1 MPPKAKRSKSPDS
14 QFLFVNED
22 ASTVTRTT
30 KDAELD
36 RTKQSHVQ
44 RQNFARKRRLREQ
57 SDPAPQQASSQS
69 SVSSSPAVAGPSSS
83 TTQGGPSQGA
93 SYFDIIQNIDLE
105 DPLFQSTSPPPIS
118 QSALDP
124 QLSALFSDPFAS
136 SPASPPI
143 PAQQVNIFG
152 SSHTYRPGHYFE
164 TSSTSYNYPQ
174 TTRSVAS
181 LVNPSIPLG
190 GFSSP
195 PTNTH
200 RALEQ
205 WAPPLIKHYNTVIL
219 PEKFWKDTQKVPMG
233 QLRHAPLIHAD
244 MQACMTEPAHMYA
257 FLASAAAQMIARE
270 GRLLLPNVSE
280 EDSIRVPLFFKTKA
294 IQALQAKLANGQLDH
309 HTAVDLHRL
318 YAAGIHS
325 DNYEAAEPHFQALLS
340 MVDALGGLSTF
351 DDYQLEKIFML
362 DCVAALK
369 RLGVPRLVVTLDPGP
384 LPDSLLLDIEHQS
397 RLHPQPGSLLE
408 ILVDTFSECQVL
420 ANSFA
425 DLVQVLR
432 MSAFLATSPH
442 YVHEYYK
449 WFNWRSLI
457 ILHRLLSMPL
467 HYTMDDRT
475 DSVRIATAYCAVLLR
490 SPTLGRRAAST
501 SVNALRVK
509 LESTDLGLLWQP
521 RTDCLL
527 WVAVFGGVCC
537 AGGEDL
543 EWFVQLARTAAT
555 EIGIGN
561 ARELEDFLVAYVYD
575 TYSHRELVAQFAGR
589 VWPRRD
595 P

>member
-57 SDPAPQQASSQS
+57 SESAPLQTSSQS
-69 SVSSSPAVAGPSSS
+69 SVSPSPVAVAGPSTS
-83 TTQGGPSQGA
+83 TSQKGHFQGA

-105 DPLFQSTSPPPIS
+105 DPLFQSTSPPSIS
-118 QSALDP
+118 QSSLDP

-136 SPASPPI
+136 TPASPPI
-143 PAQQVNIFG
+143 PSQQANVFG
-152 SSHTYRPGHYFE
+152 AAHPYRPGHYFD
-164 TSSTSYNYPQ
+164 TSSPSYSLPPA
-174 TTRSVAS
+174 RSTAS
-181 LVNPSIPLG
+181 VISSSISLG
-190 GFSSP
+190 GISSP
-195 PTNTH
+195 PTNIH

-205 WAPPLIKHYNTVIL
+205 WAPPLIKHHNTIIL

-233 QLRHAPLIHAD
+233 QFRHAALIHAD

-280 EDSIRVPLFFKTKA
+280 EDTHRVPMFFKTKA
-294 IQALQAKLANGQLDH
+294 VQALQAKLANGQLDH

-318 YAAGIHS
+318 YAAGIYS
-325 DNYEAAEPHFQALLS
+325 DDYEAAEPHFQALLS

-351 DDYQLEKIFML
+351 DDYQLEKLFML
-362 DCVAALK
+362 DCIAALK

-384 LPDSLLLDIEHQS
+384 LPEEILLSIESQS
-397 RLHPQPGSLLE
+397 RHHFQPGSLLE
-408 ILVDTFSECQVL
+408 ILVDTFNQSQILTE
-420 ANSFA
+420 SFT
-425 DLVQVLR
+425 DLIQVLR
-432 MSAFLATSPH
+432 MSAFLATSPR

-449 WFNWRSLI
+449 WFSWRSLI

-467 HYTMDDRT
+467 HYEMDDKT
-475 DSVRIATAYCAVLLR
+475 DSVRIVTAFWTALLR
-490 SPTLGRRAAST
+490 SPPLGRRAAST
-501 SVNALRVK
+501 SATSLRGK
-509 LESTDLGLLWQP
+509 LENTDLRLLWQP

-527 WVAVFGGVCC
+527 WMAVFGGVCC
-537 AGGEDL
+537 AKREDL
-543 EWFVQLARTAAT
+543 EWFVHLARTAAT
-555 EIGIGN
+555 EIGVGN
-561 ARELEDFLVAYVYD
+561 VRELEDLLMGLLYD
-575 TYSHRELVAQFAGR
+575 PHSQRELVVQFAGR
-589 VWPRRD
+589 IWPRRD
-595 P
+595 Q

>member
-57 SDPAPQQASSQS
+57 SEAAPQTASSQS

-83 TTQGGPSQGA
+83 TTQDAPSQGA

-105 DPLFQSTSPPPIS
+105 DPLFQSTSPQAIAHTS
-118 QSALDP
+118 LDP
-124 QLSALFSDPFAS
+124 QLSALFSDPFTS
-136 SPASPPI
+136 TPASPPI
-143 PAQQVNIFG
+143 PSQHTSVFG
-152 SSHTYRPGHYFE
+152 SSHPYRPGQYFD
-164 TSSTSYNYPQ
+164 TSSSSYNLPPP
-174 TTRSVAS
+174 TRSVAS
-181 LVNPSIPLG
+181 VVSPSIPLG
-190 GFSSP
+190 GVASP
-195 PTNTH
+195 PTNAH

-205 WAPPLIKHYNTVIL
+205 WAPPLIKHYNTIIL
-219 PEKFWKDTQKVPMG
+219 PEKFWKDTQKVSMG
-233 QLRHAPLIHAD
+233 QFRHAPSIHAD

-257 FLASAAAQMIARE
+257 FLASAAAQMVARE

-280 EDSIRVPLFFKTKA
+280 EDNQRVPVFFKTRA
-294 IQALQAKLANGQLDH
+294 VHALQTKLANGQLDH

-351 DDYQLEKIFML
+351 DDYQLERIFML
-362 DCVAALK
+362 DCIAALK

-384 LPDSLLLDIEHQS
+384 LPEELLLRIESQS
-397 RLHPQPGSLLE
+397 QLPFQPGSLLE
-408 ILVDTFSECQVL
+408 ILVDTFSECQIL
-420 ANSFA
+420 ADSFA
-425 DLVQVLR
+425 DLIQVLK
-432 MSAFLATSPH
+432 MSAFLAASPH

-449 WFNWRSLI
+449 WFNWRTLI
-457 ILHRLLSMPL
+457 IVHRLLSMPL
-467 HYTMDDRT
+467 HCDLDDKA

-490 SPTLGRRAAST
+490 SPTMGRRAACT
-501 SVNALRVK
+501 SVNSLRAK

-537 AGGEDL
+537 TGGEDL
-543 EWFVQLARTAAT
+543 EWFVHLARTAAT
-555 EIGIGN
+555 EIGVGN
-561 ARELEDFLVAYVYD
+561 VRDLEDLLVAYLYD
-575 TYSHRELVAQFAGR
+575 PYSQRELVLRFAGR
-589 VWPRRD
+589 IWPRRD

>member
-1 MPPKAKRSKSPDS
+1 MPPKAKRSKSPDA

-44 RQNFARKRRLREQ
+44 RQNFARKRRLRQQ
-57 SDPAPQQASSQS
+57 SDAAPQQASSQS

-83 TTQGGPSQGA
+83 TTQEGLSHGA

-105 DPLFQSTSPPPIS
+105 DSLFPSTSPPSIS
-118 QSALDP
+118 QSSLDP

-136 SPASPPI
+136 SPVSPPI
-143 PAQQVNIFG
+143 PPPQVNIFG
-152 SSHTYRPGHYFE
+152 TSHTYRPGAFFE
-164 TSSTSYNYPQ
+164 TSAATYNLSQPP
-174 TTRSVAS
+174 RNAAS
-181 LVNPSIPLG
+181 IVSPSIPLSRV
-190 GFSSP
+190 SSP

-233 QLRHAPLIHAD
+233 QFRHAPLIHAD

-257 FLASAAAQMIARE
+257 FLASAAAQMVARE

-280 EDSIRVPLFFKTKA
+280 DDTHRVPMFFKTKA
-294 IQALQAKLANGQLDH
+294 LQALQVKIANGHLDQH
-309 HTAVDLHRL
+309 AAVDLHRL

-340 MVDALGGLSTF
+340 LVDALGGLSTF

-362 DCVAALK
+362 DCVASLK
-369 RLGVPRLVVTLDPGP
+369 RLGVPRLIVTLDPGP
-384 LPDSLLLDIEHQS
+384 LPDGLLLSIESQS
-397 RLHPQPGSLLE
+397 RLRLQPGSLLE
-408 ILVDTFSECQVL
+408 ILVDTFGDCQLL
-420 ANSFA
+420 ADSFA

-432 MSAFLATSPH
+432 MSSFLAASPH
-442 YVHEYYK
+442 YVQEYYK

-467 HYTMDDRT
+467 HYNMDDRT
-475 DSVRIATAYCAVLLR
+475 DSVRIATAYCAALLR
-490 SPTLGRRAAST
+490 SPTLGQRAAST
-501 SVNALRVK
+501 SANILRAK
-509 LESTDLGLLWQP
+509 LESTNLGLLWQP

-527 WVAVFGGVCC
+527 WVAVLGGVCC
-537 AGGEDL
+537 PGGGDQ
-543 EWFVQLARTAAT
+543 EWFVHLARTAAT
-555 EIGIGN
+555 ELGVEN
-561 ARELEDFLVAYVYD
+561 VRDLEDLLVAYIYD
-575 TYSHRELVAQFAGR
+575 PHSQRELVVQFAGR

-595 P
+595 